1 MENINEGTKEVVLE
15 TTEERT
21 IEEKLDKFCD
31 DHAGLLIGL
40 GTGLLVGFG
49 YLLGRFDHKLDKKIS
64 KGKIM
69 NEFGKAYGDT
79 IDMEVEKAVNKFARR
94 VCPAENVLYVV
105 ERFHDACGVTH
116 GTIEEYISSNFKLV
130 ENK

>member
-1 MENINEGTKEVVLE
+1 MENTNEEAMKVVVE
-15 TTEERT
+15 TEEMT

-49 YLLGRFDHKLDKKIS
+49 YLLGRFDRKLDKKIS

-69 NEFGKAYGDT
+69 NDFGIAYNQT
-79 IDMEVEKAVNKFARR
+79 IDMKVEKAINKFAKK

-130 ENK
+130 GNK